1 MLRSTFWRSAQS
13 LRSVPALRS
22 ISPDHYATLGLGR
35 RCTADQIRDAYR
47 IFAKRFHPDLNPGS
61 AEAVART
68 QEINAAYEV
77 LSDPD
82 RRRTYDESLA
92 AEAKAKCA
100 PRAGKSQQ
108 NISQDVHL
116 RLDEFF
122 RGTTL
127 EVRVNDP
134 GNLDGP
140 EVYSLQVPPETA
152 PGARFR
158 VRREG
163 TFSGSQVLVRVR
175 AKPDFRFKIRGADLR
190 CDLRINT
197 QRAAQG
203 GSESVRGVTG
213 NFLRVQISPGVA
225 RGEVL
230 RIAGEGLPR
239 PRGGRGDLLVR
250 VVYTPE
256 VRITRAK

>member
-1 MLRSTFWRSAQS
+1 MLMSTFWRSTLG
-13 LRSVPALRS
+13 LRSLVALRNM
-22 ISPDHYATLGLGR
+22 SPDYYATLGLGR
-35 RCTADQIRDAYR
+35 RCNAGQIRDAYR

-82 RRRTYDESLA
+82 RRRIYDESLA
-92 AEAKAKCA
+92 AEAKAKRA
-100 PRAGKSQQ
+100 PRAGIPQQ

-134 GNLDGP
+134 GNPDGP
-140 EVYSLQVPPETA
+140 EVYPLQIPPETA
-152 PGARFR
+152 PGARVR

-175 AKPDFRFKIRGADLR
+175 ARPDFRF
-190 CDLRINT
+190 
-197 QRAAQG
+197 
-203 GSESVRGVTG
+203 
-213 NFLRVQISPGVA
+213 
-225 RGEVL
+225 
-230 RIAGEGLPR
+230 
-239 PRGGRGDLLVR
+239 
-250 VVYTPE
+250 
-256 VRITRAK
+256 